1 MENLRHAAPVYLPGP
16 VEATSETKFDFW
28 GVLNRRKWIVFLGL
42 VAGLV
47 VGTLIH
53 YRTPEQ
59 FQSTAVIRIE
69 PKDPNILYLQ
79 KNRTNVMPEASD
91 VLPTRHDKFIAAKEM
106 IKLCMDAGKLYSLTS
121 FQNLTH
127 DEAVLSVFD
136 NLTVTIDR
144 DDPTIYRI
152 EFIALDK
159 QDSRTVVTQL
169 VDTYQRFMDARFSG
183 ATTNVVSML
192 KEMRSQFQEQYDA
205 IRVRVAEL
213 SEMDPPRVDQ
223 FGRDIFS
230 IELTQTKS
238 RIDNARTELD
248 ALNARKERIIAALN
262 SGEDAIES
270 MLWTLQHEKAIALEP
285 KENWMRFGMDE
296 KLNQMIMDLES
307 KLQGMYE
314 RGYRMGHPAYKTSH
328 DYLNRLKA
336 YREEKLKSLSAGNTK
351 LEPATLLQRF
361 TMEILEPK
369 IYELNERLGV
379 DLQMYARLEDEV
391 RKVVR
396 IREARAELERD
407 RAHMEGLL
415 NEIVT
420 KIREIDPTGE
430 LAHLKRFEGYYF
442 QPLENA
448 DQGLKVWPVLPVL
461 LGIGGLIGA
470 LCGFGLGCLVD
481 IADRTFHNPDE
492 IIKRLSL
499 PLIGHIPV
507 INQSKRYQVENSLV
521 DSVICTYHRPKSQN
535 SEAFRAIR
543 TALFFNSQDRENT
556 VIQVTSPTPGD
567 GKTTV
572 AANLAVS
579 IAQSGKRVLLVDGD
593 MRRPRM
599 GSIFGVSSKEG
610 FATVLSGETKWQDV
624 VFEVEEIEGLSV
636 MPCGVKPSNPAE
648 LSSSPLVKQLIA
660 QMRAEYDF
668 VVIDTP
674 PVLAVTDPC
683 PVAARVD
690 GVILAIRIKK
700 NVRTSAERSVEILRN
715 LGANI
720 VGVVVNGVGAQSGY
734 GSQYTY
740 SAYRSGYAYNEYGY
754 GYGYGYGNY
763 YQEDAK
769 KTNGKPKLIAA
780 EAKSSAETT
789 SKDLDIEE

>member
-16 VEATSETKFDFW
+16 VEAPTESKFDFW

-47 VGTLIH
+47 IGTLVH

-79 KNRTNVMPEASD
+79 KNRSNVMPEAAD
-91 VLPTRHDKFIAAKEM
+91 VLPTRHDKFIASKEM
-106 IKLCMDAGKLYSLTS
+106 IKLCLDYGKLYSLTS

-127 DEAVLSVFD
+127 DEAVQAVFD
-136 NLTVTIDR
+136 NLVVTVDR
-144 DDPTIYRI
+144 DDPTIYKI
-152 EFIALDK
+152 EFTAADK
-159 QDSRTVVTQL
+159 TDSRTVVTQL
-169 VDTYQRFMDARFSG
+169 VDTYQRFMDARYST
-183 ATTNVVSML
+183 ATSTAVSML
-192 KEMRSQFQEQYDA
+192 KDMRAQFQEQYDA
-205 IRVRVAEL
+205 IRRQVAEL

-223 FGRDIFS
+223 FGRDVFS
-230 IELTQTKS
+230 IELTATKN
-238 RIDNARTELD
+238 RIDLARAELD
-248 ALNARKERIIAALN
+248 AYSSKKDRIILAMN
-262 SGEDAIES
+262 SGDEAIES
-270 MLWTLQHEKAIALEP
+270 MLWTLQLEGSISEP
-285 KENWMRFGMDE
+285 RDKGQIHAVDE
-296 KLNQMIMDLES
+296 KLNQMIMDLEA
-307 KLQGMYE
+307 KLTGMYDQ
-314 RGYRMGHPAYKTSH
+314 GLRMGHPRYKTAH
-328 DYLNRLKA
+328 DYLNRLIA
-336 YREEKLKSLSAGNTK
+336 YRDEKMKLVAYGVNK
-351 LEPATLLQRF
+351 LEPKVLLNRYL
-361 TMEILEPK
+361 MEILEPK
-369 IYELNERLGV
+369 IYELNERLGA
-379 DLQMYARLEDEV
+379 DLESYARLEEEV

-396 IREARAELERD
+396 IRETRAELERD
-407 RAHMEGLL
+407 RLHMEGLL
-415 NEIVT
+415 NEIIT

-430 LAHLKRFEGYYF
+430 LAHLKRFEGYFF

-448 DQGLKVWPVLPVL
+448 DSGLKVWPLLPVL
-461 LGIGGLIGA
+461 LGVGGLVGA
-470 LCGFGLGCLVD
+470 LLGFGLGCLVD

-507 INQSKRYQVENSLV
+507 INQSKRYQVEKSLV
-521 DSVICTYHRPKSQN
+521 DPVICTYHRPKSQN

-593 MRRPRM
+593 MRRPRL

-610 FATVLSGETKWQDV
+610 FATVLSGETKWQDG

-636 MPCGVKPSNPAE
+636 LPCGAKPSNPAE
-648 LSSSPLVKQLIA
+648 LSTSPLVKQLIA

-674 PVLAVTDPC
+674 PILAVTDPC

-763 YQEDAK
+763 YQEENK
-769 KTNGKPKLIAA
+769 KGNGKPTKLIAA
-780 EAKSSAETT
+780 ESPATPSAT